1 MATVNLFGD
10 LALEAT
16 LSDVKVATESL
27 ADTVVT
33 EGSTVAALTGQAVM
47 ARVHTGAD
55 PTLTDGTAEPLTV
68 NQDGRLRVS
77 TKPGYFGIATGDLI
91 TTSGV
96 AANVA
101 NAVAGAGF
109 VAVDVSDASN
119 VVYHVKNVGSVTHAA
134 GQYAFEA
141 SVDSTNGTDG
151 TWVTIQVIRSNANTI
166 ETSTGTLSMVVNAG
180 TAYAWEASVNAF
192 RWIRVRCSTN
202 ATTNAIARWT
212 IIRGTYATE
221 PIPGAQTSGTQPV
234 SGTVTANQGTLTTP
248 TASNINSAATTNA
261 TAVKTSA
268 GTLYNVAV
276 FNAGAGAAYVKFYN
290 KTSAPVV
297 GTDTPVQVIKCDAGE
312 NAVHNLGVTGHR
324 FTAGIALAI
333 TGAAADSDT
342 TAVAAN
348 QVKVITSYI

>member
-77 TKPGYFGIATGDLI
+77 AKPGYFPSATGDLA

-96 AANVA
+96 ASNVA

-109 VAVDVSDASN
+109 VAIDVSDASN

-134 GQYAFEA
+134 GQYVFEA
-141 SVDSTNGTDG
+141 SVDSTTGTDG
-151 TWVTIQVIRSNANTI
+151 TWVTIQAIRSNANTI
-166 ETSTGTLSMVVNAG
+166 EASTGTLSMVVNAG

-212 IIRGTYATE
+212 ILRGTYATE

-234 SGTVTANQGTLTTP
+234 SGTVTSNFATP
-248 TASNINSAATTNA
+248 TPSNINSAANTNG

-268 GTLYNVAV
+268 GTVYNVAA
-276 FNAGAGAAYVKFYN
+276 FNNGAAAAYVKFYN
-290 KTSAPVV
+290 KASAPTV
-297 GTDTPVQVIKCDAGE
+297 GTDVPIIVIKVNPGE
-312 NAVHNLGVTGHR
+312 NAIQNFGTLGHR
-324 FTAGIALAI
+324 FTTGIGLAI
-333 TGAAADSDT
+333 TGGAADTDT
-342 TAVAAN
+342 TATTAG
-348 QVKVITSYI
+348 QVKVLTSYI